1 VVGVA
6 VVAPDGDRQLRQVC
20 DGPAGSCCGEC
31 GDRLGDCVAEEA
43 EGEVPVAV
51 VEACG
56 DRATASC
63 QGWAEVAGHTARVQV
78 PHVLDRKREKALSN
92 C

>member
-1 VVGVA
+1 VVDEA
-6 VVAPDGDRQLRQVC
+6 VVAPDGDRQLQQVC
-20 DGPAGSCCGEC
+20 DGSPGSCCGVY
-31 GDRLGDCVAEEA
+31 GDRLGDCVAEGA
-43 EGEVPVAV
+43 EGEVLVAV

-63 QGWAEVAGHTARVQV
+63 QGWAEVAGHTARVRV

-92 C
+92 R